1 MTLSELDEK
10 GIRDRHRDFEREAM
24 PHINALYNFALR
36 MTGDPDDAND
46 LLQETYMKAYRFWD
60 KFEPGTNCKAWL
72 FTIMF
77 RLWGRQQ
84 QRFAGRPELLVYDEA
99 YEHGVA
105 ATSEDRMIAAEVLT
119 AVDRL
124 AHEQRSVL
132 LLSVVEG
139 FAVKEIAAMLSIP
152 LGTVMSRLSRA
163 RAALRQSLRPGSIEC
178 RDGGKQ

>member
-1 MTLSELDEK
+1 MHLRQEQ
-10 GIRDRHRDFEREAM
+10 FEQFAM
-24 PHINALYNFALR
+24 PHTHALLRTAGRLCGDRAAAEDLVQEAMLSAWKNFE
-36 MTGDPDDAND
+36 
-46 LLQETYMKAYRFWD
+46 Q
-60 KFEPGTNCKAWL
+60 FEPGTNCKAWL
-72 FTIMF
+72 FTIML

-152 LGTVMSRLSRA
+152 MGTVMSRLSRA
-163 RAALRQSLRPGSIEC
+163 RAALRQSLRPGSIQY
-178 RDGGKQ
+178 RDGGKQQ